1 MYRSFRIFLFIVA
14 IVQAIFGIGFV
25 LRVPAVIELWLSI
38 LPEATPLSLAF
49 VGSIFA
55 AAAASTLWCLVVL
68 SEDGT
73 LAGIALDYLT
83 ILIPVSIFTLQIAA
97 TEGGTP
103 ILTFAVLCVLG
114 VVFGAILFLLSR
126 NIPIRDPRPQP
137 RFVRISFG
145 IFIVA
150 LLLVGGSMV
159 LKVPNVLPWPLSVNE
174 SVIYGWM
181 FLGAAAY
188 FAYSLLRPSWGNS
201 AGQLAGF
208 LAYDLVLVIPFLS
221 RFGSGIPPQFMPG
234 HVVYT
239 VVVLYSGLLA
249 IYYLFTNPG
258 TRVSR
263 QRALMKRS
271 A

>member
-1 MYRSFRIFLFIVA
+1 LICGFRFCRGRLRSGA
-14 IVQAIFGIGFV
+14 
-25 LRVPAVIELWLSI
+25 
-38 LPEATPLSLAF
+38 
-49 VGSIFA
+49 
-55 AAAASTLWCLVVL
+55 
-68 SEDGT
+68 

-83 ILIPVSIFTLQIAA
+83 ILIPVSIFILQIAA
-97 TEGGTP
+97 VEGGTP
-103 ILTFAVLCVLG
+103 ILIFAVLCVLG

-126 NIPIRDPRPQP
+126 NIPIRDPRSQP

-174 SVIYGWM
+174 SVLYGWM

-208 LAYDLVLVIPFLS
+208 LAYDLVLVIPFLT
-221 RFGSGIPPQFMPG
+221 RFGSGITPQFMPG
-234 HVVYT
+234 HIVYT

-249 IYYLFTNPG
+249 IYYLFINRG

-263 QRALMKRS
+263 QRALATS
-271 A
+271 AT

>member
-1 MYRSFRIFLFIVA
+1 MNRTFRTFLFIVA
-14 IVQAIFGIGFV
+14 IVQIIFAIGFV
-25 LRVPAVIELWLSI
+25 LRVPAAIELWMSI
-38 LPEATPLSLAF
+38 LPGATPLSLAF

-55 AAAASTLWCLVVL
+55 AAGASTLWCLVVL
-68 SEDGT
+68 SEDGA
-73 LAGIALDYLT
+73 LAGIGLDYLT

-97 TEGGTP
+97 IEGGTP
-103 ILTFAVLCVLG
+103 ILIFAVLCVLG
-114 VVFGAILFLLSR
+114 VVFGGVLFFLSR

-137 RFVRISFG
+137 RLVRISFA
-145 IFIVA
+145 IFVVA
-150 LLLVGGSMV
+150 LLIVGGSMV

-208 LAYDLVLVIPFLS
+208 LAYDLVLVIPFLT
-221 RFGSGIPPQFMPG
+221 RFGSGIPPQFMLG
-234 HVVYT
+234 HIIYT
-239 VVVLYSGLLA
+239 VVVLYSGALA
-249 IYYLFTNPG
+249 IYYLFINRE

-263 QRALMKRS
+263 QRVLES
-271 A
+271 AAT

>member
-1 MYRSFRIFLFIVA
+1 VVSS
-14 IVQAIFGIGFV
+14 
-25 LRVPAVIELWLSI
+25 E
-38 LPEATPLSLAF
+38 
-49 VGSIFA
+49 VGA
-55 AAAASTLWCLVVL
+55 
-68 SEDGT
+68 
-73 LAGIALDYLT
+73 LAGIGLDYLT
-83 ILIPVSIFTLQIAA
+83 ILIPVSIFTVQLAA
-97 TEGGTP
+97 TEAGTP

-114 VVFGAILFLLSR
+114 VVFGAMLFLLSR

-145 IFIVA
+145 IFILA
-150 LLLVGGSMV
+150 LLLVGGSMI
-159 LKVPNVLPWPLSVNE
+159 LKVPNVIPWTLSTHE

-234 HVVYT
+234 HIVYT
-239 VVVLYSGLLA
+239 LVVLYSGLLA
-249 IYYLFTNPG
+249 IYYLFINRGTNM
-258 TRVSR
+258 SR
-263 QRALMKRS
+263 RRALVTS
-271 A
+271 AT